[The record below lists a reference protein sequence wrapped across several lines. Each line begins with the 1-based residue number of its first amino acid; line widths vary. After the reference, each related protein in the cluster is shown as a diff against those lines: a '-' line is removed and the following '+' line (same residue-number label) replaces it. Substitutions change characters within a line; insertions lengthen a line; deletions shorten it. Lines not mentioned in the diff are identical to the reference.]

1 MIHQNID
8 KREKMRYIREQIIT
22 KTIFDDAIDDD
33 GVVLL
38 LLNDIVKNKLIV
50 KMVFRDPLV
59 HSIKE
64 CENVRIDVLSDLTE
78 SIDIAVFKNKFI
90 YKVRGVK
97 IKDILEIC
105 LSSEI
110 SPMPSEKSLS
120 VFDVLDIS

>member
-1 MIHQNID
+1 
-8 KREKMRYIREQIIT
+8 MRYIREQIIT